1 MSAGIMAPSRSE
13 FDDPTFLDRLRC
25 GDAEAYR
32 RLIRR
37 YHASLVRVAASVIG
51 SQAQAE
57 EVVQDTWLAVFS
69 GIGRFEGRA
78 AIGTW
83 LFSIVLNRARTRRGR
98 ETRLVAFPTEADSA
112 AEPLRFAEDGHWLDW
127 PRPWDELDPERLT
140 AGRQLWDHVGS
151 VIDRLPEGQ
160 RAVITLRD
168 IEGQDAET
176 VCVMLAISPENQ
188 RVLLHRARMRVRDEI
203 NLLVG
208 GTQQRAPGRVAPTA
222 PRRAARA
229 APDAAKPSL
238 SKRVT
243 SALRQLTGLHL
254 PLDVASRSP

>member
-1 MSAGIMAPSRSE
+1 MAPSRSE
-13 FDDPTFLDRLRC
+13 FDDPAFLDQLRR
-25 GDAEAYR
+25 GEAEAYR

-98 ETRLVAFPTEADSA
+98 EARLVAFPTEADTA
-112 AEPLRFAEDGHWLDW
+112 AGEPLRFAEDGHWLDW

-151 VIDRLPEGQ
+151 VIDRLPAGQ

-168 IEGQDAET
+168 IEGQDAES
-176 VCVMLAISPENQ
+176 VCVMLAISSENQ
-188 RVLLHRARMRVRDEI
+188 RVLLHRARLRVRDEI

-208 GTQQRAPGRVAPTA
+208 GTQQRAPGRVAPTV

-229 APDAAKPSL
+229 APGAAKPSL
-238 SKRVT
+238 SERVT
-243 SALRQLTGLHL
+243 SALRQLAGLRL
-254 PLDVASRSP
+254 PPDAALRSP